1 MLLFELK
8 DPVEHKYG
16 GELTPVEALR
26 CVRETVLSPTWSPYP
41 VRAVEVETVCGRLER
56 FAGEQGWSGM
66 SPQLKSVCFKSP
78 APFGAQTELFH
89 LRGQLTA
96 RNAPGL
102 EKAIGFKG
110 VRGHE
115 ALRELIRDSLL
126 PDATVGKVHM
136 AVFSSFIGRRMQ
148 TSPGCYLENR
158 VREGMPWL
166 MVEGRCMDQFNVVRL
181 GVEDWGAMGLDEAFR
196 PWANDIVL
204 TGRGSLLHR
213 FTWNGPMSGLKWTQ
227 EAEEAIGRACQRVS
241 DEIGRA
247 C

>member
-16 GELTPVEALR
+16 GQLTPEEERR
-26 CVRETVLSPTWSPYP
+26 CVRETVLSPTWTPYP
-41 VRAVEVETVCGRLER
+41 VRSVEVETICGRLEK
-56 FAGEQGWSGM
+56 FAGDEGWSGM
-66 SPQLKSVCFKSP
+66 SDRLRSVCFKSP

-96 RNAPGL
+96 RSALGL

-110 VRGHE
+110 VRGHS
-115 ALRELIRDSLL
+115 AMRELITDSLL
-126 PDATVGKVHM
+126 PGTTVARVHM

-148 TSPGCYLENR
+148 TSPGCYLENK
-158 VREGMPWL
+158 VHREIPWL
-166 MVEGRCMDQFNVVRL
+166 FVVGRCMDQFNVVRL
-181 GVEDWGAMGLDEAFR
+181 GVGDWTAMGLEEKFW
-196 PWANDIVL
+196 PGANDIVL

-213 FTWNGPMSGLKWTQ
+213 FTWNGVLRGLEWTQ
-227 EAEEAIGRACQRVS
+227 EAEDAIRAACQRVS
-241 DEIGRA
+241 DAVGAA

>member
-16 GELTPVEALR
+16 GELSPEESRR
-26 CVRETVLSPTWSPYP
+26 CVRETVLSPTWVPYP
-41 VRAVEVETVCGRLER
+41 VRQVEVETVCGRFEK
-56 FAGEQGWSGM
+56 FGGEYGWSGM
-66 SPQLKSVCFKSP
+66 SEQLKSVCFKSP

-96 RNAPGL
+96 RSAPGL

-126 PDATVGKVHM
+126 PEETVSKVHM
-136 AVFSSFIGRRMQ
+136 AVFSSCIGRRIQ
-148 TSPGCYLENR
+148 TSPGCYLENK
-158 VREGMPWL
+158 VQHGMPWL
-166 MVEGRCMDQFNVVRL
+166 CVVGRCIDQFNVVRL
-181 GVEDWGAMGLDEAFR
+181 GVGDWGEVGLAEAFR

-204 TGRGSLLHR
+204 TSKGSLMHR
-213 FTWNGPMSGLKWTQ
+213 FTWNAPMSGLEWTQ
-227 EAEEAIGRACQRVS
+227 EAEDAICRACQRVA
-241 DEIGRA
+241 DAIAAA